1 VVESCEAYV
10 RALASPK
17 FPERADGAESI
28 IEPRALARRD
38 TISRLPRSSN
48 ALMGNKLIT
57 KLPFTAAS
65 RDLVGAIRESCR
77 SK

>member
-10 RALASPK
+10 RAPVSPK

-38 TISRLPRSSN
+38 TSSCSSN
-48 ALMGNKLIT
+48 ALMGNKLIA
-57 KLPFTAAS
+57 KLPFT
-65 RDLVGAIRESCR
+65 GES
-77 SK
+77 